1 MKKRYPVIYLTIVFF
16 IAFSPIASFV
26 FALKNDFFLGY
37 FPPKFLLSETLSS
50 GQFPLWNPYISFGVP
65 FYADMNG
72 AYWNPVTWIIAL
84 TTGYSAYTLT
94 IELLLYVILG
104 GIGMYKLAQHF
115 STNVHI
121 RIIAGLAFMCNGFV
135 IGHLQHLN
143 WISCSAF
150 LPWCVWG
157 IFKLQSHASLRNILF
172 VVFAFYF
179 FIASSHP
186 GMIIGAIYFF
196 SALLIF
202 ILYRKYKDE
211 NSSSFRTAIK
221 NYSLLLGLLIILSA
235 GITAAYLDI
244 IPHFARSTKV
254 DVELSLA
261 ENTTL
266 QSWVSLLLPFSTVK
280 NELFFKNDI
289 ALRNNYMGLLLFCF
303 LLLSLFSIKTKT
315 QRFFL
320 FLGGAFLLLSS
331 GSIFKLFTS
340 NYFPMI
346 GYVRVNG
353 EFRIFASISFILV
366 GIISLDTYL
375 KNKSSK
381 SEKKLKFIG
390 RALLILCIGALLF
403 STTRMATGESGN
415 IFNLSATSSWRDYL
429 KSIING
435 LHFNETILIQSIIQI
450 ALLTFMLRALQSGNL
465 RKLVVISTLDLII
478 ATLLNLPFTGVGKVP
493 VSQINAIHKRSPAGI
508 PVPKVEELKLHARI
522 ADSDS
527 ALVGDWTF
535 YNKQIGSPKAVLY
548 PVKITNNLLFYDLL
562 YKDSTLT
569 VKNFPFVFLSSTI
582 NNPKFERFQNLQQEN
597 IVSYSTN
604 QIHLQFNAIDKGYL
618 VFLQNYYPHWY
629 YKSDSAIIKTEKAGV
644 CFMAAPVKKGFN
656 NIYFYFKPTLIVTLF
671 ISTAF
676 IFSLFVILIVLPLS
690 KRAPFRSL
698 DLRPMK

>member
-1 MKKRYPVIYLTIVFF
+1 MKKRYPVIYLTIVFL

-37 FPPKFLLSETLSS
+37 FPPKFLLSETLRS
-50 GQFPLWNPYISFGVP
+50 GQFPLWNPYISFGLP

-72 AYWNPVTWIIAL
+72 AYWNPATWIIAL
-84 TTGYSAYTLT
+84 TSGYNAYTLT

-104 GIGMYKLAQHF
+104 GVGMYKLAQHF
-115 STNVHI
+115 STNIHI

-157 IFKLQSHASLRNILF
+157 ILNIESQASLRNILF

-186 GMIIGAIYFF
+186 GMIIGAFYFF

-211 NSSSFRTAIK
+211 NRAAFRAAIK
-221 NYSLLLGLLIILSA
+221 NYSLFLSLLAILSV
-235 GITAAYLDI
+235 GITVAYLDI
-244 IPHFARSTKV
+244 IPHFARSAKV
-254 DVELSLA
+254 EVALSLA

-266 QSWVSLLLPFSTVK
+266 QSWISLLLPFSTVK

-289 ALRNNYMGLLLFCF
+289 ALRNNYMGILLLCF
-303 LLLSLFSIKTKT
+303 FLLSLFSIKTKT
-315 QRFFL
+315 QRFFI
-320 FLGGAFLLLSS
+320 FLGSAFLLISL
-331 GSIFKLFTS
+331 GSIFKLFTA
-340 NYFPMI
+340 NYVPMI

-353 EFRIFASISFILV
+353 EFRIFTIISFIIV
-366 GIISLDTYL
+366 SIISLDSYF

-381 SEKKLKFIG
+381 SEKELKFIG
-390 RALLILCIGALLF
+390 RTLLVICVGTLLF
-403 STTRMATGESGN
+403 SVVRMAAGESGN
-415 IFNLSATSSWRDYL
+415 IFNLSAKSSWRDYL
-429 KSIING
+429 KSLITG
-435 LHFNETILIQSIIQI
+435 LHFNETLLIQSIIQI
-450 ALLTFMLRALQSGNL
+450 ILLTYILRALRSGNL
-465 RKLVVISTLDLII
+465 RKLLLISTLDLII

-508 PVPKVEELKLHARI
+508 PVPKVEDLKLHARI
-522 ADSDS
+522 PDSDS

-562 YKDSTLT
+562 YKDSSLT
-569 VKNFPFVFLSSTI
+569 VENFPFVFLSSTI

-604 QIHLQFNAIDKGYL
+604 KIHLQFNAIDNGYL

-629 YKSDSAIIKTEKAGV
+629 YKNDSVIIKTEKAGV

-656 NIYFYFKPTLIVTLF
+656 NIYFNFKPTLIVILF

-676 IFSLFVILIVLPLS
+676 LFLLFVIMIFLPLS
-690 KRAPFRSL
+690 KRAPYHNL
-698 DLRPMK
+698 DLRPLK